1 VCEKGAVGAG
11 EGASPEEYRADGT
24 SGVRV
29 VDADEAAGG
38 GFVDSHF
45 RNDGDAHMR
54 ADHGEKTGKVA
65 TFKND
70 AGVEAGAVARG
81 NGGFAETVPI
91 AKKKKRIEA
100 QIGETKRG
108 STSKLVLFGEC
119 GKEAL
124 GKEGDRF
131 EVVAADGQSEN
142 GKIDGAGAET
152 VEQDRS
158 DLLGDGELDLG
169 KFMREGSEERRKEIR
184 RDGGNDADGEWT
196 TDGLLALD
204 DVTLRGGKFVE
215 NRTSA
220 RKKGF
225 AEFGEAHGTAKTIEQ
240 TSAQFIFE
248 LEDLLGEGR
257 LRDVALLSRAGEGV
271 GVGDGAEVAKLLEFH
286 GC

>member
-1 VCEKGAVGAG
+1 VK
-11 EGASPEEYRADGT
+11 
-24 SGVRV
+24 V
-29 VDADEAAGG
+29 VNADEAARG
-38 GFVDSHF
+38 GFVDGHF

-65 TFKND
+65 ALKND

-91 AKKKKRIEA
+91 AKKKKRIKA

-108 STSKLVLFGEC
+108 STSELVLLGEG

-124 GKEGDRF
+124 GKEGERF

-142 GKIDGAGAET
+142 GKIDGAGAEA

-158 DLLGDGELDLG
+158 DLLGDGELNLG
-169 KFMREGSEERRKEIR
+169 KFAGERSEKRGKEIGG
-184 RDGGNDADGEWT
+184 DGGNDANGEWT

-225 AEFGEAHGTAKTIEQ
+225 AEFGEAHGTAKTIEEA
-240 TSAQFIFE
+240 SAEFIFE
-248 LEDLLGEGR
+248 LEDLLGERR